1 MREKM
6 NNSLFNYLV
15 NDYFAFIKDPDN
27 MSRLREIRKLLSNIE
42 NIKTGSSEY
51 EVIKET
57 TLFRL
62 LHYKPL
68 KQQTFKYPLLI
79 VYALINRSYILDLQN
94 DKSWIRNLLEQGI
107 NVYLIDWK
115 PPSKLD
121 KYITVDDYVNLFIYE
136 CVESIKSI
144 ENVDQVSLQG
154 YCMGGTMSLMY
165 TSLYQKNVKNLI
177 TIAPIVDAEKDKS
190 VIKNMAEH
198 MDIDKVLSYHENFPY
213 ELLYMVYASLKPFKQ
228 GVNKYFNLF
237 KNFEDESFVQNFL
250 RIEKWLYD
258 TPPIA
263 GETFRQ
269 WVKDIYQKNLLVKN
283 EMRLSDKI
291 VDLSTIKVPVLNVI
305 ADEDHLVSPQCSA
318 PLNDVVASTDKRIMM
333 FHTGHVGLIAS
344 HYSQNNVLPK
354 VGQWLMAR
362 SQ

>member
-6 NNSLFNYLV
+6 NNSLFNYLI

-27 MSRLREIRKLLSNIE
+27 ISKLKEIRKLLSNIE

-68 KQQTFKYPLLI
+68 KQQNFKYPLLI

-144 ENVDQVSLQG
+144 ENVDQISLQG

-213 ELLYMVYASLKPFKQ
+213 ELLYLVYASLKPFKQ

-269 WVKDIYQKNLLVKN
+269 WVKDIYQRNLFAKNK
-283 EMRLSDKI
+283 MI
-291 VDLSTIKVPVLNVI
+291 VGENRIDLSNIKVPVLNVV
-305 ADEDHLVSPQCSA
+305 AEFDHLVTSDSSST
-318 PLNDVVASTDKRIMM
+318 LNSLISSTDKSLMK
-333 FHTGHVGLIAS
+333 FPTGHVGLIAS
-344 HYSQNNVLPK
+344 NFSQKNVLPK
-354 VGQWLMAR
+354 IGKWIQTH
-362 SQ
+362 

>member
-1 MREKM
+1 MRTKM
-6 NNSLFNYLV
+6 NSLLLNYLV
-15 NDYFAFIKDPDN
+15 NDYFTFIKDPEN
-27 MSRLREIRKLLSNIE
+27 ISRLKEIRKLLSNIE
-42 NIKTGSSEY
+42 NIRTGSSEY

-79 VYALINRSYILDLQN
+79 VYALINKSYILDLQN

-121 KYITVDDYVNLFIYE
+121 KYITVDDYVNLFIYD

-144 ENVDQVSLQG
+144 ENVDQISLQG

-165 TSLYQKNVKNLI
+165 TSLYQKNIKNLI
-177 TIAPIVDAEKDKS
+177 TIAPIVDAEHDKS
-190 VIKNMAEH
+190 VVKNMAH
-198 MDIDKVLSYHENFPY
+198 FMDIDKILSFHENFPY
-213 ELLYMVYASLKPFKQ
+213 EYLYLVFSILKPFKQ

-237 KNFEDESFVQNFL
+237 NNLEDQNFVQNFL
-250 RIEKWLYD
+250 RIEKWIYD

-263 GETFRQ
+263 GEAFRQ
-269 WVKDIYQKNLLVKN
+269 WVKDIYQKNLFAKN
-283 EMRLSDKI
+283 KMIIGNSKI
-291 VDLSTIKVPVLNVI
+291 NLLNIKVPLLNVV
-305 ADEDHLVSPQCSA
+305 AEADHLVSPECSVS
-318 PLNDVVASTDKRIMM
+318 LNNLVSSSDKSLMR
-333 FHTGHVGLIAS
+333 FPTGHVGLIAS
-344 HYSQNNVLPK
+344 GFSQKAVLPK
-354 VGQWLMAR
+354 ISKWIKM
-362 SQ
+362 